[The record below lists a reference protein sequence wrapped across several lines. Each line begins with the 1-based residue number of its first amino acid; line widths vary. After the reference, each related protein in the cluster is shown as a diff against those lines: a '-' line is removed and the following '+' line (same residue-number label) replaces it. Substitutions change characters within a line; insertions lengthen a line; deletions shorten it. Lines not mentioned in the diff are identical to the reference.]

1 VSCVGTRG
9 APCPGERPG
18 LVFVLAALSG
28 LNLAAHSASI
38 FSLCEAVL
46 GGASASHKAS
56 VVALANNT
64 LPLAQLLT
72 GLFAGAF
79 VQRFLPHRP
88 GGSSS
93 GGGGEAAVGFLF
105 LYSGAAIGGSE
116 ALLLLLLRLYG
127 GGFWRGEQPSEVAW
141 RERGGGA
148 GSTARIE
155 SPDAQLE

>member
-1 VSCVGTRG
+1 MPHPPAHTVR
-9 APCPGERPG
+9 RP
-18 LVFVLAALSG
+18 VPPQ
-28 LNLAAHSASI
+28 
-38 FSLCEAVL
+38 
-46 GGASASHKAS
+46 AS
-56 VVALANNT
+56 VIALANNT

-93 GGGGEAAVGFLF
+93 RGGGEEAVGSLF
-105 LYSGAAIGGSE
+105 LYGGAAIGGSE

-127 GGFWRGEQPSEVAW
+127 GGFWRGEQPSEVAG

-148 GSTARIE
+148 GSTARTTE
-155 SPDAQLE
+155 SPDMRNLSDFGGCERGAESESVGAAAQRADEHIQVGGNY